1 MLIES
6 VGRVLPFTAAQ
17 IFDLVADIERYPEF
31 LPWWISATIT
41 KREVDTWFVEQV
53 LGRGPVR
60 VRFASRAVL
69 MRPEFI
75 DITSSDLPFRQFTLR
90 IRVVPNASAG
100 CSLSIS
106 ARVELRSLI
115 LQQLMQ
121 RVLATSIDDIIGAF
135 EGRAHSVYDHLNARP
150 VGAQL
155 TGFRHDSG

>member
-17 IFDLVADIERYPEF
+17 IFDLAADIERYPDF

-41 KREVDTWFVEQV
+41 KREVDTCFVEQV

-60 VRFASRAVL
+60 VRFTSQAVL
-69 MRPEFI
+69 LRPERV
-75 DITSSDLPFRQFTLR
+75 DISSSDLLFRQFTLR

-106 ARVELRSLI
+106 ARVELSSFI

-121 RVLATSIDDIIGAF
+121 RVLPTSIDGIIGAF
-135 EGRAHSVYDHLNARP
+135 ERRAHNLYDHRTPRPSASAR
-150 VGAQL
+150 GL
-155 TGFRHDSG
+155 RHDSG

>member
-1 MLIES
+1 MLIER

>member
-1 MLIES
+1 
-6 VGRVLPFTAAQ
+6 VWAAQ